1 MRVTRPLASLA
12 AVSVVLSGLLSGCG
26 VAGTDWHPGA
36 AAQVGDE
43 KISVD
48 HVNEVVTQYCK
59 AVKDQLTEPGDV
71 IPLRY
76 LREGVAG
83 ELVLVSAARQ
93 LGEEYGVEAGD
104 QYTRQVAQLEQAVA
118 DLPQETQDAVVEI
131 ESAETYINDILQG
144 VGEAVTD
151 GPKPASDVA
160 IEAGRKEL
168 VKWID
173 ENDVQIDPQF
183 GVAIVDGQPKRVDT
197 DLSVPVGDRAK
208 AAGAATPDPAYAG
221 SLPSVH
227 RCG

>member
-12 AVSVVLSGLLSGCG
+12 LGAATVSVLLSGCG
-26 VAGTDWHPGA
+26 VAGTDWHPGV

-43 KISVD
+43 KISTD

-59 AVKDQLTEPGDV
+59 AVHDQLSQSGDV

-83 ELVLVSAARQ
+83 ELVLVAAARQ
-93 LGEEYGVEAGD
+93 LGEEYDVEAGE
-104 QYTRQVAQLEQAVA
+104 QYNRHVAQLEQAVSQ
-118 DLPQETQDAVVEI
+118 LPEETQDAVVEI
-131 ESAETYINDILQG
+131 ESADSYVNAILQG

-151 GPKPASDVA
+151 GPKPSSEDA
-160 IEAGRKEL
+160 IAAGRKEL

-173 ENDVQIDPQF
+173 ENDVEIAPEF
-183 GVAIVDGQPKRVDT
+183 GVEIVDGQPQRVDT
-197 DLSVPVGDRAK
+197 DLSVAVGSRAK
-208 AAGAATPDPAYAG
+208 VAGAQTPDPTYAG